1 MAAVD
6 TSIPAQPTGL
16 AADLAA
22 AHTAEHP
29 LKLYGGWFCP
39 FVQRAWITMH
49 EKKIPHQYVEIN
61 PYKKDPEFLAMN
73 PRGLVPTLAVP
84 VDGAGQV
91 QKPLFESLVVC
102 EYLDEAYADE
112 TQHGPRLLPKDVYER
127 ARARL
132 WIDHISSRIIP
143 GFYKLIQHTPDKS
156 FTIKQAREEF
166 HNAIKAF
173 VKEMDP
179 QGPWFLGQEFSL
191 VDIMLAPWAK
201 RLWLI
206 DHYKPGG
213 VGVPS
218 RGQDALWDRWADWFD
233 ATVERPS
240 VKETWS
246 DDALYLQAYRRY
258 AEDTTNSLVG
268 QATRQGQKLP

>member
-22 AHTAEHP
+22 AHAAEQP

-61 PYKKDPEFLAMN
+61 PYKKDPEFLEMN

-84 VDGAGQV
+84 VDGAGKV

-143 GFYKLIQHTPDKS
+143 GFYKLLQHTPDKS
-156 FTIKQAREEF
+156 YTIEQAREEF
-166 HNAIKAF
+166 HNAIKAL
-173 VKEMDP
+173 VKEMSP

-213 VGVPS
+213 VGVPP

-233 ATVERPS
+233 AIVERSS

-246 DDALYLQAYRRY
+246 DDELYLQAYRRY